1 MEELYI
7 ELIALCYKND
17 KANFI
22 KKITRAS
29 VKDIYKFRRA
39 TLLVRKINKLK
50 IYFSNINKHKE
61 IPQEIKTSIDEYFGL
76 SGYSLKQ
83 YMTLSKK
90 SFTNTIKHFTQTLE
104 SEKSDIQSHVQK
116 RI

>member
-50 IYFSNINKHKE
+50 IYFSNINKILANTELK
-61 IPQEIKTSIDEYFGL
+61 L
-76 SGYSLKQ
+76 SLKI
-83 YMTLSKK
+83 LSKCLWFRH
-90 SFTNTIKHFTQTLE
+90 S
-104 SEKSDIQSHVQK
+104 SRYQK
-116 RI
+116 CILVLLFFVASGLV